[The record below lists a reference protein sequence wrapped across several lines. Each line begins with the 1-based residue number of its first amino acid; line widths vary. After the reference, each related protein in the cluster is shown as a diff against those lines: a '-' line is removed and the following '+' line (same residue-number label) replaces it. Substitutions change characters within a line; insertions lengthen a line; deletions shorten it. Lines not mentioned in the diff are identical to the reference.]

1 VEYQKMSHLTK
12 SEIKSIAQLVEAADM
27 LLTLTNS
34 HDSASLLLIQGL
46 RLLFGVLLDEQEIIN
61 CSIQWQ
67 KDNLITVQQAK
78 TIKALLA
85 AK

>member
-46 RLLFGVLLDEQEIIN
+46 RLLFGVLDEEEIIN